1 MKRLL
6 FALVLV
12 SLPLW
17 GAQCEVRGS
26 IADQAN
32 SQSTSVDLLL
42 QPQFLESIITNFGE
56 LSPRMQKFIRSG
68 ALMRGWRSPLAR
80 QIDGLLRNSGH
91 SNLSDPA
98 RIEISLLPLS
108 HKLCIWIRWVALRK
122 KPGFFSF
129 LRPPAL
135 ISVGD
140 YPHAPQSVFVQI
152 LAGALH
158 AGLLRVAEH
167 SHLSADDLELA
178 GPILSPHL
186 KAMADRFGLSSQ
198 NSASE
203 LIFKLDHALLREAH
217 LAGRDTKAAGF

>member
-1 MKRLL
+1 MKRLTL
-6 FALVLV
+6 ALALA
-12 SLPLW
+12 SFPLS
-17 GAQCEVRGS
+17 GAQCEVRGG

-32 SQSTSVDLLL
+32 SESTNVDVLL

-68 ALMRGWRSPLAR
+68 ALMRGWQSPLAR
-80 QIDGLLRNSGH
+80 QIDELLRTTEH
-91 SNLSDPA
+91 ATLSDPA

-108 HKLCIWIRWVALRK
+108 QKLCIWIRWVALRK
-122 KPGFFSF
+122 KPGFLSF
-129 LRPPAL
+129 LRSPAL

-167 SHLSADDLELA
+167 SRLSADDLEIA

-186 KAMADRFGLSSQ
+186 KAMADRFGFSSH

-203 LIFKLDHALLREAH
+203 LIFKLDHALLREAY